1 MKRMKKL
8 LDGLTKIENFIMV
21 ITFII
26 MVCTSFAQVVNR
38 NIFKLPISWF
48 DEAAVYC
55 MIYMVLIGTE
65 VGLRDGTQ
73 IAVTAVV
80 DKFHGK
86 LKKAIQIISKII
98 MVIFSAGVFAGGI
111 KLLEIQIR
119 TGQISAALRLP
130 MSIPY
135 GAMVVSFGMICLVQ
149 AVSAAALIV
158 QLLKGQDEEEM
169 A

>member
-1 MKRMKKL
+1 MKKV
-8 LDGLTKIENFIMV
+8 LDGLTKLENLIMV
-21 ITFII
+21 VTFII

-86 LKKAIQIISKII
+86 AKSIIQILSK
-98 MVIFSAGVFAGGI
+98 VVVVLFSFGVFMGGM
-111 KLLEIQIR
+111 KLMNIQIT
-119 TGQISAALRLP
+119 TGQVSAALGIP
-130 MSIPY
+130 MSVPY
-135 GAMVVSFGMICLVQ
+135 GAMVISFAMITLVQ
-149 AVSAAALIV
+149 TLEAVSLAVNII
-158 QLLKGQDEEEM
+158 QNKGEEGTV
-169 A
+169 

>member
-1 MKRMKKL
+1 MKRVDKL
-8 LDGLTKIENFIMV
+8 LKCLTKVENLIMV
-21 ITFII
+21 VTFII

-73 IAVTAVV
+73 IAVTTVV
-80 DKFHGK
+80 DKFHGNA
-86 LKKAIQIISKII
+86 KKCIQVVSKIV
-98 MVIFSAGVFAGGI
+98 MVVFSLGVFAGGME
-111 KLLEIQIR
+111 LMDIQIR
-119 TGQISAALRLP
+119 TGQISAALGIP

-135 GAMVVSFGMICLVQ
+135 AAMVLSFAMISLVQ
-149 AVSAAALIV
+149 AVSAIALIV
-158 QLLKGQDEEEM
+158 QMVKGQNEEEM
-169 A
+169 V